1 MIYYKSCKRL
11 HSFACS
17 PYLSPWRKTHFC
29 LARLFVIIMHAQDS
43 IRDVE
48 MNNFNK
54 MEALSGGY
62 CGKIFVT
69 DISHFKAD
77 KLIDNGKYDAGN
89 AISSV
94 SWNPGCDCVS
104 DGVGC
109 A

>member
-1 MIYYKSCKRL
+1 MILQVLETLAFICLLTFSL
-11 HSFACS
+11 AMAQNSL
-17 PYLSPWRKTHFC
+17 LSRT
-29 LARLFVIIMHAQDS
+29 LFVIVMHAQDS